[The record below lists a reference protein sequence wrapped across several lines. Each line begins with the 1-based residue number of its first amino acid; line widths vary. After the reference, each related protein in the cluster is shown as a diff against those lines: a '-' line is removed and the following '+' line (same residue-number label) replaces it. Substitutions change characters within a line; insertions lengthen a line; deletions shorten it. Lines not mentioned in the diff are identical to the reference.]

1 MINVSVAIPSYNTSD
16 YIEKAIKPL
25 LSSKYINEIIIQ
37 DDCSEIDELKKL
49 ESIIKDIK
57 NNSKIDILF
66 FKNENNIGPFKN
78 KNKLVDL
85 CSNDLIYIID
95 ADNIPQE
102 KLDNTI
108 DEIIKSD
115 NKNYIYLPSKIYQ
128 FKNFHKISKF
138 MSVFNKRYKVRFSK
152 DNKLIDKKMVIDYVL
167 NDTPHT
173 IDKHLM
179 WVLNLG
185 NFFIY
190 KTSYLE
196 YVVKRHSKTKLNIS
210 ADPVGIC
217 FFYLENKGKIK
228 LIKSFYHYHRKRE
241 NSWALMS
248 GGSVTESIELFK
260 KKFLE

>member
-128 FKNFHKISKF
+128 FKIFTKF
-138 MSVFNKRYKVRFSK
+138 QNLCPYLTK
-152 DNKLIDKKMVIDYVL
+152 D
-167 NDTPHT
+167 
-173 IDKHLM
+173 
-179 WVLNLG
+179 
-185 NFFIY
+185 
-190 KTSYLE
+190 
-196 YVVKRHSKTKLNIS
+196 
-210 ADPVGIC
+210 
-217 FFYLENKGKIK
+217 IK
-228 LIKSFYHYHRKRE
+228 LDFQRII
-241 NSWALMS
+241 N
-248 GGSVTESIELFK
+248 
-260 KKFLE
+260 